1 MSGLKCLCFLLVP
14 FLELAK
20 KAPGGSPVLF
30 LSASTTNLS
39 SDSHWQVLELHCP
52 TADTW
57 AITHTAKH

>member
-1 MSGLKCLCFLLVP
+1 MFLLSSCSISG
-14 FLELAK
+14 ACQ

-39 SDSHWQVLELHCP
+39 SDSHWQVLELYCP
-52 TADTW
+52 AADTW